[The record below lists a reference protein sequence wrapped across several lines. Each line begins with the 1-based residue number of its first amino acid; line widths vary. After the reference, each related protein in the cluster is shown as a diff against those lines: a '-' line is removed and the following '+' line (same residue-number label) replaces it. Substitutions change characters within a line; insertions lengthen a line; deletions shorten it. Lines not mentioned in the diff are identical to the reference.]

1 MSSRTS
7 TETDPHGGIAD
18 AQPAEDPKARVDR
31 ELREL
36 LEEIRVAIPGLELL
50 FGFLLI
56 LPFSERFGALDT
68 TARSVYLACL
78 LVVAAATALFVAP
91 TAQHRLGFRT
101 IDKEL
106 LLIRTNRQ
114 IICGL
119 VLIGLAMS
127 LAVYL
132 VCGLVVDAM
141 WPPLIAAAV
150 ALWFAIWWFLVPPFW
165 NRNRR
170 ARSASRE

>member
-1 MSSRTS
+1 MSSQTG
-7 TETDPHGGIAD
+7 TEAEPHGGTAG
-18 AQPAEDPKARVDR
+18 AQPGEDPKQRVDR

-56 LPFSERFGALDT
+56 LPFSERFGALE
-68 TARSVYLACL
+68 TAERGVYLACL
-78 LVVAAATALFVAP
+78 LVVAAAMALFVAP

-106 LLIRTNRQ
+106 MLMRTNRQ

-119 VLIGLAMS
+119 VLIGVAIS

-132 VCGLVVDAM
+132 VCGLVVDST

-165 NRNRR
+165 NRNGR
-170 ARSASRE
+170 ARS